1 MQFPDIQASRYR
13 KMKSYSFSLPTFVR
27 KEMEQFN
34 QVCVV
39 NSTWFQLPLNLHIKL
54 AKYVQ
59 NETKLNIGLL

>member
-1 MQFPDIQASRYR
+1 
-13 KMKSYSFSLPTFVR
+13 
-27 KEMEQFN
+27 MEQFN